1 MQVCWACAAQTT
13 TMAANMFF
21 DLTPILASDLLQTV
35 GALVVIGAMTLAIA
49 AVAVMLVLR
58 SEQ

>member
-1 MQVCWACAAQTT
+1 MQVCWACVVLTT

-35 GALVVIGAMTLAIA
+35 GALVVIGSMTLAIA
-49 AVAVMLVLR
+49 AIAIMIALR
-58 SEQ
+58 SDR

>member
-1 MQVCWACAAQTT
+1 ML
-13 TMAANMFF
+13 F

-35 GALVVIGAMTLAIA
+35 GAVVVVGAMTLALA
-49 AVAVMLVLR
+49 AVAIMLVIR